1 MTEYR
6 IINDMD
12 LSRFTGKVTDVLN
25 NGGVLI
31 GGVSSQGAM
40 LLQAYIIEVPD
51 AVVESTPAEEET
63 SVTATTEAEVE
74 AEAKVEPEAEAEE
87 AVSKPKKR
95 RTATM
100 VSKKKKEKE
109 EE

>member
-12 LSRFTGKVTDVLN
+12 LSRFTGKVTEVLN
-25 NGGVLI
+25 NRGVLI

-51 AVVESTPAEEET
+51 AVTDSTPTEEET
-63 SVTATTEAEVE
+63 PVTATTEV
-74 AEAKVEPEAEAEE
+74 EAEAEE
-87 AVSKPKKR
+87 TASKPKKR
-95 RTATM
+95 RTATTA
-100 VSKKKKEKE
+100 SKKKE

>member
-12 LSRFTGKVTDVLN
+12 LSRFTGKVTEVLN

-74 AEAKVEPEAEAEE
+74 PEVEETA
-87 AVSKPKKR
+87 SKSKKK
-95 RTATM
+95 RTATTA
-100 VSKKKKEKE
+100 SKKKEKE
-109 EE
+109 

>member
-12 LSRFTGKVTDVLN
+12 LSRFTGKVTEVLN

-51 AVVESTPAEEET
+51 AVIDSTPAEEET
-63 SVTATTEAEVE
+63 PVTATIEVE
-74 AEAKVEPEAEAEE
+74 AEAEVEPEAEETA
-87 AVSKPKKR
+87 SKPKKR
-95 RTATM
+95 RTATTA
-100 VSKKKKEKE
+100 SKKKE

>member
-12 LSRFTGKVTDVLN
+12 LSRFTGKVTEVLN

-51 AVVESTPAEEET
+51 AVIDSTPAEEGT
-63 SVTATTEAEVE
+63 PVTATIEVE
-74 AEAKVEPEAEAEE
+74 AEAEE
-87 AVSKPKKR
+87 TATKSKKR
-95 RTATM
+95 RTATTA
-100 VSKKKKEKE
+100 SKKKE